1 MHTNSPV
8 VSILVCVYNTE
19 QYLARCIESIIG
31 QTYRN
36 LEIVLVDDGSTDKSG
51 EIIDTYAC
59 RDLRIKAVHQANA
72 GFSGC
77 RNACLDN
84 ATGDFLAFVDSDD
97 TIMPDFVEYML
108 NIQGRSDAD
117 MVISTN
123 CFTTVNN
130 TQVAEDHIS
139 VWSSDRAVS
148 EFFYPRVPL
157 GSWNKLY
164 RKSFLDENGLRFIPQ
179 LTTGEGLQFITRAA
193 SLANHVGV
201 GNRKVYCYRLN
212 NPNSATTKADVERQ
226 GIGSLKTME
235 YIEEHLSVDSRLV
248 RSSMKWH
255 RWSCY
260 NYCLRQI
267 INAQAESQYEQLYKV
282 CVKSLRKEALSVMFL
297 DLPWKHRVIAL
308 VSAFSPRFGAE
319 LMISRKRQ
327 WLGARNS

>member
-1 MHTNSPV
+1 MNVSSPV
-8 VSILVCVYNTE
+8 VSVLVCIYNTE
-19 QYLARCIESIIG
+19 QYLTRCIESIIG
-31 QTYRN
+31 QTYQN
-36 LEIVLVDDGSTDKSG
+36 LEIVLVDDGSTDRSG
-51 EIIDTYAC
+51 EIIDTYAAK
-59 RDLRIKAVHQANA
+59 DPRIKAVHQANA

-77 RNACLDN
+77 RNACLDH

-108 NIQGRSDAD
+108 DIQQRSDAD

-130 TQVAEDHIS
+130 SQVVDDHIS
-139 VWSSDRAVS
+139 VWSSDKAVS

-164 RKSFLDENGLRFIPQ
+164 RRSFLDEKGLRFIPQ

-248 RSSMKWH
+248 RDSMKWH

-267 INAQAESQYEQLYKV
+267 INAQAELQYPELYRG
-282 CVKSLRKEALSVMFL
+282 CIRRLRVEAFSVAYL
-297 DLPWKHRVIAL
+297 DLPWKHRFIVLLSI
-308 VSAFSPRFGAE
+308 VSPRLGAE
-319 LMISRKRQ
+319 LMISRKKR
-327 WLGARNS
+327 WLGAKA